1 MKREYA
7 DFPTVQLL
15 LGPLSGTRLATT
27 LTTMTL
33 AISLAS
39 SSSQALAASPAA
51 GPARTPSR
59 TQTAVPA
66 STQTLTPALASKP
79 MNSDQKVV
87 QVLNRLTFGAKPG
100 DFDRV
105 KAMGVKAYISSQL
118 NPRSIAEN
126 PVVDSQVASAELLH
140 RKSADLI
147 KEFRLMAAQNNAVRK
162 TASNISG
169 NAKEQSNESEKEAA
183 AAKEELEQKQKHIR
197 VVSDQLFKTRLVRA
211 LDSERQLQEVMVD
224 FWYNHFNISINKGLD
239 HVLIG
244 VYEEQAI
251 RPNALG
257 RFRDI
262 LGATCYHPA
271 MLFYLDNWQNA
282 APGSPMGYPPG
293 SAASLNNP
301 NKASGQA
308 KKTGGL
314 NENYARELMELHTL
328 GVDGGY
334 TQKDVNE
341 LARVLTGLSLPSKG
355 YWGQFYPGRHDQ
367 GEKIVLGH
375 KITASGAGEIEEALD
390 FLARHPSTAHHI
402 SFALAQYFVADQP
415 PKALVDRMAKRFSES
430 NGDIK
435 AVLTTLFES
444 SEFFDT
450 QYQNNKFKSPFRYA
464 VSSLRASGGRP
475 PRYEPIFSFLK
486 LQGQP
491 LYACLT
497 PDGYK
502 NTKDAWLN
510 SDALLKRISF
520 ATAVGSAGNI
530 QAYDQVLRTVNG
542 GQLSSR
548 TSAVI
553 DKSGEQFKTALLLGS
568 PDFMSY

>member
-1 MKREYA
+1 
-7 DFPTVQLL
+7 
-15 LGPLSGTRLATT
+15 
-27 LTTMTL
+27 MTL
-33 AISLAS
+33 AISLS
-39 SSSQALAASPAA
+39 SSSSLALAASPAA
-51 GPARTPSR
+51 SPTRSAARIPA
-59 TQTAVPA
+59 AAPA
-66 STQTLTPALASKP
+66 SAQALTSALDSKP

-105 KAMGVKAYISSQL
+105 KAMGVKAYIFSQL
-118 NPRSIAEN
+118 NPNSIAEN
-126 PVVDSQVASAELLH
+126 PVVDAQVASAEMIH

-147 KEFRLMAAQNNAVRK
+147 KEFRLMAAQNNAARK
-162 TASNISG
+162 SAASIGG
-169 NAKEQSNESEKEAA
+169 NAKEQSNEAEKDAA
-183 AAKEELEQKQKHIR
+183 AAKEELEKKQKHIR
-197 VVSDQLFKTRLVRA
+197 VVSDQVFKTRLVRA

-301 NKASGQA
+301 NRANNPNKAGGQA
-308 KKTGGL
+308 NKKGGL

-355 YWGQFYPGRHDQ
+355 YWGQFYPARHDQ
-367 GEKIVLGH
+367 GEKVVLGH

-402 SFALAQYFVADQP
+402 SFALAQYFVADKP

-444 SEFFDT
+444 PEFFDT
-450 QYQNNKFKSPFRYA
+450 QYQNNKYKSPFRYA

-475 PRYEPIFSFLK
+475 PRYEPIYSFLK

-491 LYACLT
+491 LYGCLT

-502 NTKDAWLN
+502 NTKEAWLN
-510 SDALLKRISF
+510 SDALLKRINF
-520 ATAVGSAGNI
+520 ATALGGAGNL
-530 QAYDQVLRTVNG
+530 QPYDQVLRTVNG

-568 PDFMSY
+568 PEFMSY

>member
-1 MKREYA
+1 MKQESA
-7 DFPTVQLL
+7 VFLTVQLL
-15 LGPLSGTRLATT
+15 FGPALLSTGLMGFPSSAALSASRSKHAAANTVKVAKPAKSAKPLSMRVVSA
-27 LTTMTL
+27 
-33 AISLAS
+33 
-39 SSSQALAASPAA
+39 P
-51 GPARTPSR
+51 
-59 TQTAVPA
+59 
-66 STQTLTPALASKP
+66 KP
-79 MNSDQKVV
+79 MTSDQKVV

-100 DFDRV
+100 DFEKV
-105 KAMGVKAYISSQL
+105 KAMGVKAYIASQL
-118 NPRSIAEN
+118 NPSSIAEN
-126 PVVDSQVASAELLH
+126 HEVEAQVASAEIIH

-147 KEFRLMAAQNNAVRK
+147 KEFRLVIAQNNAARK
-162 TASNISG
+162 AAG
-169 NAKEQSNESEKEAA
+169 DKEGKEGKEDANEVEKSTL
-183 AAKEELEQKQKHIR
+183 AAKEEQAMKQKHIK
-197 VVSDQLFKTRLVRA
+197 VVADQIFKTRLVRA

-244 VYEEQAI
+244 AYEEQAI

-282 APGSPMGYPPG
+282 APGSPMLGPTG
-293 SAASLNNP
+293 
-301 NKASGQA
+301 KANGQT
-308 KKTGGL
+308 KKKGGL

-334 TQKDVNE
+334 TQKDVIE
-341 LARVLTGLSLPSKG
+341 LARVLTGLSLPTRG
-355 YWGQFYPGRHDQ
+355 YWGQFYAMRHDQ
-367 GEKIVLGH
+367 GEKVILGH
-375 KITASGAGEIEEALD
+375 KITAKGAGEIEEALD

-402 SFALAQYFVADQP
+402 SSALAQYFVADEP

-430 NGDIK
+430 DGDIK
-435 AVLTTLFES
+435 AVLTTMFES
-444 SEFFDT
+444 AEFFDG
-450 QYQNNKFKSPFRYA
+450 QYQNNKYKSPFRYA
-464 VSSLRASGGRP
+464 ISSLRASGSRP
-475 PRYEPIFSFLK
+475 AHYEPIYSFLK

-502 NTKDAWLN
+502 NTKEAWLN
-510 SDALLKRISF
+510 SDALLKRINF
-520 ATAVGSAGNI
+520 ATAIGSAGSAASAGGNRAFS
-530 QAYDQVLRTVNG
+530 QSPGQSYDQVLSTVNG

-553 DKSGEQFKTALLLGS
+553 AKSPEPFKLALLLGS
-568 PDFMSY
+568 PEFMSY

>member
-1 MKREYA
+1 
-7 DFPTVQLL
+7 
-15 LGPLSGTRLATT
+15 
-27 LTTMTL
+27 
-33 AISLAS
+33 
-39 SSSQALAASPAA
+39 
-51 GPARTPSR
+51 
-59 TQTAVPA
+59 
-66 STQTLTPALASKP
+66 
-79 MNSDQKVV
+79 
-87 QVLNRLTFGAKPG
+87 
-100 DFDRV
+100 
-105 KAMGVKAYISSQL
+105 
-118 NPRSIAEN
+118 
-126 PVVDSQVASAELLH
+126 
-140 RKSADLI
+140 
-147 KEFRLMAAQNNAVRK
+147 
-162 TASNISG
+162 
-169 NAKEQSNESEKEAA
+169 
-183 AAKEELEQKQKHIR
+183 
-197 VVSDQLFKTRLVRA
+197 
-211 LDSERQLQEVMVD
+211 
-224 FWYNHFNISINKGLD
+224 
-239 HVLIG
+239 
-244 VYEEQAI
+244 
-251 RPNALG
+251 
-257 RFRDI
+257 
-262 LGATCYHPA
+262 
-271 MLFYLDNWQNA
+271 
-282 APGSPMGYPPG
+282 MGYPPG

-301 NKASGQA
+301 NGVNGQA
-308 KKTGGL
+308 RKVGGL

-367 GEKIVLGH
+367 GEKVVLGH
-375 KITASGAGEIEEALD
+375 KIKASGAGEIEEALD
-390 FLARHPSTAHHI
+390 LLARHPSTAHHI

-444 SEFFDT
+444 PEFFDG
-450 QYQNNKFKSPFRYA
+450 QYQNNKYKSPLRYA

-475 PRYEPIFSFLK
+475 QRYESIFSFLK

-510 SDALLKRISF
+510 SDALLKRINF

-568 PDFMSY
+568 PEFMSY